1 MFVYGVS
8 LADIH
13 SVVRDVSSA
22 LYDGNITVRTGE
34 DRSNRVGPRATF
46 TLRTTDTAGS
56 GAKGSASAFGKGTGP
71 NGRRRTISACWHA
84 HYDALAELFARFPAA
99 RVVTA
104 IATYT
109 APTFR
114 ERALATARLNVGSQL
129 YPVTAPDCCE
139 CDHTDYVDTFDQ
151 VAGTGYVD
159 ASDWRPSG
167 DAMRPN
173 TDVDYFLDQL
183 DRVLAEQ

>member
-8 LADIH
+8 LTDVH
-13 SVVRDVSSA
+13 RVVRDVSGA

-34 DRSNRVGPRATF
+34 DRSNRAGPRATF
-46 TLRTTDTAGS
+46 TLRATDTTGC
-56 GAKGSASAFGKGTGP
+56 GAKASASAFGKGTGP

-84 HYDALAELFARFPAA
+84 HYDVLAELFDRFPSA

-114 ERALATARLNVGSQL
+114 ERALATAYLNVGSQL

-139 CDHTDYVDTFDQ
+139 CDHTDYVDTVNHVDR
-151 VAGTGYVD
+151 TGYAD
-159 ASDWRPSG
+159 RSDWMPSG
-167 DAMRPN
+167 DAMRPH

>member
-8 LADIH
+8 LTDIH
-13 SVVRDVSSA
+13 RVVRDVAST
-22 LYDGNITVRTGE
+22 LYDGNITVRTDE
-34 DRSNRVGPRATF
+34 DRSNRAGHRATF
-46 TLRTTDTAGS
+46 TLRATDTAGS

-84 HYDALAELFARFPAA
+84 HYDVLAQLFGRFPDA

-104 IATYT
+104 IATYA

-114 ERALATARLNVGSQL
+114 ERALATAYLNVGSQL
-129 YPVTAPDCCE
+129 CPVSAPDCCE
-139 CDHTDYVDTFDQ
+139 CDHSEYVDTFDY
-151 VAGTGYVD
+151 VDRTGYVND
-159 ASDWRPSG
+159 SDRMPSG

>member
-8 LADIH
+8 LIDIH
-13 SVVRDVSSA
+13 RVVRDVSSA
-22 LYDGNITVRTGE
+22 LYDGNIAVRTGE
-34 DRSNRVGPRATF
+34 DRSNRAGPRATF
-46 TLRTTDTAGS
+46 TLRATDTAGC

-84 HYDALAELFARFPAA
+84 HYDVLAELFGRFPAA

-109 APTFR
+109 ALTFR
-114 ERALATARLNVGSQL
+114 DRALATAYLNIGSQL
-129 YPVTAPDCCE
+129 CPVTAPDCCE
-139 CDHTDYVDTFDQ
+139 CDHSEYVGTSDYVD
-151 VAGTGYVD
+151 D
-159 ASDWRPSG
+159 ADWMPSG

-173 TDVDYFLDQL
+173 TNVDYFLDQL

>member
-13 SVVRDVSSA
+13 RVVRDVSST
-22 LYDGNITVRTGE
+22 LYDGNVTVRTGE
-34 DRSNRVGPRATF
+34 DRSNRAGPRATF
-46 TLRTTDTAGS
+46 TLRATDTTGS

-84 HYDALAELFARFPAA
+84 HYGVLAELFARFPSA

-114 ERALATARLNVGSQL
+114 ARALATAYLNVGSEL
-129 YPVTAPDCCE
+129 SPVTAPDCCE
-139 CDHTDYVDTFDQ
+139 CDHTNYGDR
-151 VAGTGYVD
+151 AGYVD
-159 ASDWRPSG
+159 RSDRMTST
-167 DAMRPN
+167 DAMRPR

-183 DRVLAEQ
+183 DRVLAER

>member
-1 MFVYGVS
+1 MFVYGVPYT
-8 LADIH
+8 DVH
-13 SVVRDVSSA
+13 NVVRDVSSS
-22 LYDGNITVRTGE
+22 LYDGNIIVRTGE
-34 DRSNRVGPRATF
+34 DRSNRAGARATF
-46 TLRTTDTAGS
+46 TLRTTDTAGP

-71 NGRRRTISACWHA
+71 KGRRRTISACWHA
-84 HYDALAELFARFPAA
+84 HYDVLAELFARFPAA

-114 ERALATARLNVGSQL
+114 DRALETSYLNVGSQL
-129 YPVTAPDCCE
+129 FPVTAPDCCE
-139 CDHTDYVDTFDQ
+139 CDHADYVDDFDS
-151 VAGTGYVD
+151 APT
-159 ASDWRPSG
+159 S

-173 TDVDYFLDQL
+173 VDVAYFLHEL

>member
-8 LADIH
+8 LTDVYR
-13 SVVRDVSSA
+13 VVRDVA
-22 LYDGNITVRTGE
+22 GKLYDDNITVRTGE
-34 DRSNRVGPRATF
+34 DRSNRAGPRATF
-46 TLRTTDTAGS
+46 TLRASDTTGC

-84 HYDALAELFARFPAA
+84 HYDVLAELFARFPSA

-114 ERALATARLNVGSQL
+114 ERALATAYLNVGSDL
-129 YPVTAPDCCE
+129 HPVTAPDCCE
-139 CDHTDYVDTFDQ
+139 CDHTAYVDT
-151 VAGTGYVD
+151 AASGSGTGYVD
-159 ASDWRPSG
+159 RSDWMPSA
-167 DAMRPN
+167 DAMRPS
-173 TDVDYFLDQL
+173 TDVDYFLDQV
-183 DRVLAEQ
+183 DRVLAEA